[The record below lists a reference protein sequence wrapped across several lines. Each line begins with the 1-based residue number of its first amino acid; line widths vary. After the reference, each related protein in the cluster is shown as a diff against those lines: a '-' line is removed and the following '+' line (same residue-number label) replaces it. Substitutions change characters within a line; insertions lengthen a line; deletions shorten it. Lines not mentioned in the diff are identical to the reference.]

1 MLLYKCLSERCRL
14 WQNKSKR
21 VGGRKTI
28 LGKGTAWFIQWLCI
42 HVLVL
47 PTFNSVFVKYGIR
60 DEIVNLPQVYR
71 RKKGRRLWEDSYSW
85 YTWLIIF
92 SMLSWRFPPP
102 HTLKFLYQWYLW
114 FIFVFH
120 FFYLFLL
127 KLTDICSVRMFPFCR
142 RNINFMFFYN
152 KI

>member
-1 MLLYKCLSERCRL
+1 MFSFCQLLTQSLLLWSMGSVMKLS
-14 WQNKSKR
+14 
-21 VGGRKTI
+21 T
-28 LGKGTAWFIQWLCI
+28 
-42 HVLVL
+42 LVL
-47 PTFNSVFVKYGIR
+47 SYKLASCLLEMERWWGGGGDGGSTGER
-60 DEIVNLPQVYR
+60 DWMPQVYR

-114 FIFVFH
+114 LIFIFH

-127 KLTDICSVRMFPFCR
+127 KLTDICSVRMFPFCQ